1 MARPR
6 AAQVG
11 PPGDIGLRGDVGPMP
26 RPKVADQMISLL
38 RAEIVSGA
46 LPRGARLPPERELA
60 QRFGVS
66 GPTVRESIRALSA
79 LGLIEV
85 RHGSGAY
92 VAPNIDGIVAMSL
105 GTLVQLEEVGVEELI
120 RLLAVLNGY
129 AARLAIDRATDSEI
143 AAIRQAAQATITGT
157 TVDDIA
163 DAITQFL
170 TSFAEAAH
178 DRLLSALTRFL
189 VHLLTALEMGSH
201 EPRSAEFWRRWS
213 ASAGSL
219 RLAMVER
226 LEERDPERLVAAV
239 AEYHDV
245 VIERIKAVP
254 ALRDARLSDPTLAT
268 FLARVVADSSRG

>member
-1 MARPR
+1 VPRSSAARY
-6 AAQVG
+6 
-11 PPGDIGLRGDVGPMP
+11 PG
-26 RPKVADQMISLL
+26 RPVAS
-38 RAEIVSGA
+38 
-46 LPRGARLPPERELA
+46 ERELA

-245 VIERIKAVP
+245 VVERIKAVP